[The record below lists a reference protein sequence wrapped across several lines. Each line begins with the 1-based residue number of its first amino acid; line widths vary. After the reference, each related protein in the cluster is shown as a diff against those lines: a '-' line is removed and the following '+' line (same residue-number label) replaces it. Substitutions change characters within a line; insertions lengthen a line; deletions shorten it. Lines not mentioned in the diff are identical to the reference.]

1 MSHAQYTLDDRIPE
15 DRRAFTEISA
25 FLDRYLGH

>member
-15 DRRAFTEISA
+15 DRQAFMEISA